1 MLGIFP
7 GHLPPYLLRQGFS
20 MNLKLADS
28 VRLAG
33 QQAPGIVCLYLISI
47 EIIDVC
53 SNPGIL
59 CGLYKLGI

>member
-7 GHLPPYLLRQGFS
+7 GHLPPYLLRQVFS

-33 QQAPGIVCLYLISI
+33 QQALGICLYLISI
-47 EIIDVC
+47 EIIDIC
-53 SNPGIL
+53 SNPGFI